1 MAKEIIWSDQAINH
15 RKNILRYW
23 ILKNKSTAYSIKL
36 DQLFREAVNLIAEYP
51 HIGKPT
57 DIKNIRAKRFRDYFI
72 FYQEMEKQIH
82 VVGIWDTQKKSL
94 VVSRIPRRR

>member
-1 MAKEIIWSDQAINH
+1 MAKEIVWSEQAINS

-36 DQLFREAVNLIAEYP
+36 DEIFRETVKLIAEYP
-51 HIGKPT
+51 TIGKET
-57 DIKNIRAKRFRDYFI
+57 DMEHVRAKKIRDYFI
-72 FYQEMEKQIH
+72 IYQDREKQIDILS
-82 VVGIWDTQKKSL
+82 IWDTQKKDL

>member
-1 MAKEIIWSDQAINH
+1 MAKEIVWSEQAINH

-23 ILKNKSTAYSIKL
+23 VLSNKSTAYSIKL
-36 DQLFREAVNLIAEYP
+36 DGLFRETVKLIAEYP
-51 HIGKPT
+51 VIGKPT
-57 DIKNIRAKRFRDYFI
+57 DIKNIRAKKLRDYFI

-82 VVGIWDTQKKSL
+82 IVAIWDTQKKSL

>member
-1 MAKEIIWSDQAINH
+1 MAKEIIWSDQAFNH

-36 DQLFREAVNLIAEYP
+36 DQLFRETVNLIAEYP

-57 DIKNIRAKRFRDYFI
+57 DIKNIRAKKLRDYFI

-82 VVGIWDTQKKSL
+82 IVGIWDTQKKSL